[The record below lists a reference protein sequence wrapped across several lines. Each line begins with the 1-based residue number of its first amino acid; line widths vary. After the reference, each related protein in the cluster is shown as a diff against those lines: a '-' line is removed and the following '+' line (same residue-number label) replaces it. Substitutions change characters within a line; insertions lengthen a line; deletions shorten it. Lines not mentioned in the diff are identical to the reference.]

1 MTRKLTLF
9 TFAAGAVALAS
20 VALYVGCDA
29 GPAVAP
35 AEPEAPTTDTAA
47 EVGAPVPAVVESSDV
62 AVEEEHGHI
71 PGAHGGIIVP
81 IGRDSY
87 HAEAVFEQGGVLRLF
102 MLGADES
109 RVQEVESQ
117 SLTAYVKPMDGGDS
131 VPVAVEPMPQEGDSE
146 GKTSQFVGQLPEDLS
161 GTAVEVTIP
170 SLRIDGERFRIGFES
185 AIAHADE
192 AMPEKVA
199 DDEERQLYL
208 TPGGLYTQ
216 DDIEANGNVTAS
228 QKFKGLRASHD
239 LKPQPG
245 DPLCPITLT
254 KANPQFT
261 WVVAGKEYQ
270 FCCPPCVDEFVTL
283 AKAGGPIGEPEDF
296 LQE

>member
-1 MTRKLTLF
+1 MTRKFVLF
-9 TFAAGAVALAS
+9 TFIAGAALAS
-20 VALYVGCDA
+20 LALYVGCGR

-35 AEPEAPTTDTAA
+35 AVAEASPTPVVTDQH
-47 EVGAPVPAVVESSDV
+47 APAPAVAQATD
-62 AVEEEHGHI
+62 AIADEEHEHV

-117 SLTAYVKPMDGGDS
+117 TLTAYVKPMDGGDS
-131 VPVAVEPMPQEGDSE
+131 VSVALEPKPQEGDGD
-146 GKTSQFVGQLPEDLS
+146 GKTSQFVGQLPEELS
-161 GTAVEVTIP
+161 GKAVEVTIP
-170 SLRIDGERFRIGFES
+170 SLRIGGERFRVGFES
-185 AIAHADE
+185 TVAHAEE

-199 DDEERQLYL
+199 DDAERQLYL

-216 DDIEANGNVTAS
+216 ADIEANGNVTAS

-239 LKPQPG
+239 LKPQSG
-245 DPLCPITLT
+245 DLLCPITLT
-254 KANPQFT
+254 KANSQFS
-261 WVVAGKEYQ
+261 WVVNGKEYL
-270 FCCPPCVDEFVTL
+270 FCCPPCVDEFVAL
-283 AKAGGPIGEPEDF
+283 AKSGGPIGDPGDF
-296 LQE
+296 VQK

>member
-1 MTRKLTLF
+1 MTRKFILF
-9 TFAAGAVALAS
+9 NFAAAVALAS

-35 AEPEAPTTDTAA
+35 AEPEASATDTAA
-47 EVGAPVPAVVESSDV
+47 EDGASVPAVVESSDA
-62 AVEEEHGHI
+62 AVEEEHGHL

-87 HAEAVFEQGGVLRLF
+87 HAEAVFEQGGALRLF
-102 MLGADES
+102 ILGADES

-117 SLTAYVKPMDGGDS
+117 SLTAYVKPMDGADSISVNLEPKPQDGD
-131 VPVAVEPMPQEGDSE
+131 AE
-146 GKTSQFVGQLPEDLS
+146 GKTSQFIGQLPEDLS
-161 GTAVEVTIP
+161 GEPVEVTIP
-170 SLRIDGERFRIGFES
+170 SLRIGGERFRLGFES
-185 AIAHADE
+185 TVAHAEE

-208 TPGGLYTQ
+208 TPAGLYTQ
-216 DDIEANGNVTAS
+216 ADIEANGSVLAS

-270 FCCPPCVDEFVTL
+270 FCCPPCVDEFVAL
-283 AKAGGPIGEPEDF
+283 AKAGGPIGEPEKF
-296 LQE
+296 LQK